1 MPARIDE
8 LLSRGLANLPA
19 ADGGP
24 GGWRAVQQKL
34 QRREVSALRLQQAA
48 RWSMAASVVVLG
60 SVVAL
65 SVTQRRATS
74 PAPAVAA
81 VAAVAAP
88 QSVDDVEQL
97 RAQSVALEQLLAAL
111 PERPTVMRAETAVPI
126 DTLEA
131 QVQWLD
137 HQLSAGD
144 DASPGDERQ
153 LWRERVEVM
162 NSLVRLRYAEVQR
175 VAM

>member
-8 LLSRGLANLPA
+8 LLSQGLANLPA
-19 ADGGP
+19 VDGGP
-24 GGWRAVQQKL
+24 CGWRAVQQKL
-34 QRREVSALRLQQAA
+34 QRREASALRLQQAA
-48 RWSMAASVVVLG
+48 RWSMAASIVVLA

-65 SVTQRRATS
+65 NVTQHRATS

-81 VAAVAAP
+81 P
-88 QSVDDVEQL
+88 QSVDDIDQL

>member
-8 LLSRGLANLPA
+8 LLNPSLADLSV

-24 GGWRAVQQKL
+24 DGWHAVRRKL
-34 QRREVSALRLQQAA
+34 QRREAKAARLRQGA
-48 RWSMAASVVVLG
+48 RWSMAASAVVLA

-65 SVTQRRATS
+65 NVTQRREATS
-74 PAPAVAA
+74 APAVAA
-81 VAAVAAP
+81 VAAARSA
-88 QSVDDVEQL
+88 DDVEQL
-97 RAQSVALEQLLAAL
+97 RAQSVALEQMLAAL
-111 PERPTVMRAETAVPI
+111 PARPAVMRAETALPI

-137 HQLSAGD
+137 HQLSAGEETSL
-144 DASPGDERQ
+144 ADERQ

>member
-8 LLSRGLANLPA
+8 LLSQGLANLPTV
-19 ADGGP
+19 DGGP
-24 GGWRAVQQKL
+24 CGWRAVQQKL
-34 QRREVSALRLQQAA
+34 QRREASAQRLQQAA
-48 RWSMAASVVVLG
+48 RWSMAASVVVLA

-65 SVTQRRATS
+65 NVTQHRATS

-81 VAAVAAP
+81 VAAP
-88 QSVDDVEQL
+88 QPVDDIEQL

-111 PERPTVMRAETAVPI
+111 PERPTVMRAETALPI

>member
-34 QRREVSALRLQQAA
+34 QRREISALRLQQAA

-74 PAPAVAA
+74 PAPAV
-81 VAAVAAP
+81 VAVAAP

-111 PERPTVMRAETAVPI
+111 PGRPTVMRAETALPI
-126 DTLEA
+126 DTLET

-144 DASPGDERQ
+144 DASPADKRQ

>member
-8 LLSRGLANLPA
+8 LLSQGQANLPA

-34 QRREVSALRLQQAA
+34 QRREASALRLQQAA
-48 RWSMAASVVVLG
+48 RWSMAASIVVLG

-65 SVTQRRATS
+65 NVTQRPATL
-74 PAPAVAA
+74 PVPAVAA
-81 VAAVAAP
+81 VATP
-88 QSVDDVEQL
+88 RSVDDVEQL

-144 DASPGDERQ
+144 DASPADRRQ